1 MEGIENFPDEEWKD
15 IPGYEGQY
23 KVSNY
28 GRVYSFSKKR
38 LLDGRTIRGHHVIVL
53 NNKQMSLNKL
63 VFTLFI
69 HDTNK
74 TVYNLDGNKYNHYYK
89 NLCIRDCKSHI
100 GEIINSKYT
109 VVDVHHKGRGR
120 YTYNIQCS
128 RCNDIITITG
138 NFNNITKRKQFKCS
152 CYYKY
157 NIGDK
162 ILDNYIII
170 DKCYS
175 HEDNINIYKLQ
186 CQVCGDIIV
195 RKVLSNSKH
204 YFLCSCNKRNEYR
217 VGEIYNG
224 LLLLGKKKF
233 NNTLYQI
240 KCLKCGTIKWVH
252 SMKLRDG
259 ANIRCMCNSYSILN
273 DGRAKTRIYHVWHG
287 IVSRCNNSKSYK
299 DIFVCR
305 FWHDYNNFKSW
316 YNKQLKNYSLDKY
329 DIPEWI
335 FTKAKDNVGTKK
347 FLSPSVDRIDPRFEY
362 APYNCQI
369 IPGYINTIVKRNED
383 MNRSEK
389 QLKIDELKFK
399 RRKRNWIKEMVKEG
413 YRKEDLI

>member
-1 MEGIENFPDEEWKD
+1 M
-15 IPGYEGQY
+15 
-23 KVSNY
+23 
-28 GRVYSFSKKR
+28 VYYYLVKKS
-38 LLDGRTIRGHHVIVL
+38 LTI
-53 NNKQMSLNKL
+53 
-63 VFTLFI
+63 
-69 HDTNK
+69 
-74 TVYNLDGNKYNHYYK
+74 
-89 NLCIRDCKSHI
+89 
-100 GEIINSKYT
+100 
-109 VVDVHHKGRGR
+109 
-120 YTYNIQCS
+120 
-128 RCNDIITITG
+128 
-138 NFNNITKRKQFKCS
+138 
-152 CYYKY
+152 
-157 NIGDK
+157 
-162 ILDNYIII
+162 
-170 DKCYS
+170 
-175 HEDNINIYKLQ
+175 
-186 CQVCGDIIV
+186 
-195 RKVLSNSKH
+195 
-204 YFLCSCNKRNEYR
+204 
-217 VGEIYNG
+217 
-224 LLLLGKKKF
+224 
-233 NNTLYQI
+233 LY
-240 KCLKCGTIKWVH
+240 
-252 SMKLRDG
+252 
-259 ANIRCMCNSYSILN
+259 